1 MEHAAPSLLP
11 LRAEPHLVPE
21 DKNAATKHRGERC
34 VVRRQRAGTPPRLLG
49 KWRGWLLRQR
59 RWGLVWLSE
68 DHVDSDA
75 CSAKRP
81 DLFHELREPAAR
93 PRPATKTRKTSL
105 VEAHDHDSSRRLK
118 AVRRLEQ
125 DIVGLP
131 IQFG

>member
-1 MEHAAPSLLP
+1 
-11 LRAEPHLVPE
+11 
-21 DKNAATKHRGERC
+21 
-34 VVRRQRAGTPPRLLG
+34 
-49 KWRGWLLRQR
+49 LLRQR